1 MEDEGHCRSLHP
13 NTTQRLAPPIEL
25 RICRPFH
32 FALPRNNSSTAHRRV
47 KAYPRFSSEFGLKS
61 QAEAVKRMALF
72 KETGVCVTVFMHG
85 VCRKLPERLAQE
97 RMPICIP
104 TDLGTYTDG
113 NVCCT

>member
-1 MEDEGHCRSLHP
+1 MEDEGHCHSLHP

-85 VCRKLPERLAQE
+85 VCRKAA
-97 RMPICIP
+97 
-104 TDLGTYTDG
+104 
-113 NVCCT
+113 